1 MTPYD
6 SRRSSTMW
14 TTKKF
19 FPTHTNYENARLVL
33 NSCITDMRHTEL
45 ILKMISLVSTRTHGN
60 SAGDV
65 KADEMWMLYPR
76 FADRLE
82 AIGEVGIQRALVYN
96 DHVQTPMYTDASPMP
111 ITEAEL
117 SQVASSE
124 RFEGYMMSR
133 TPSDSFIDH
142 FYDKLLHIGK
152 PEAFAGCT
160 NPYLLKEAESRH
172 QVLVDFVLKHNR
184 ERA

>member
-1 MTPYD
+1 MLSQAIAQTREILD
-6 SRRSSTMW
+6 RSGVDAGHGIDHALDVLHHVENMISSSPTSEVPQQYHDAIRLAALLHDVDD
-14 TTKKF
+14 KKF

-33 NSCITDMRHTEL
+33 DSCSTDMQHTEL

-124 RFEGYMMSR
+124 RFEGYMMAR
-133 TPSDSFIDH
+133 TPSD
-142 FYDKLLHIGK
+142 
-152 PEAFAGCT
+152 
-160 NPYLLKEAESRH
+160 
-172 QVLVDFVLKHNR
+172 
-184 ERA
+184 